1 MKIKLFLIAAC
12 SPVLLFSQK
21 IFTQDV
27 DNFWKTYDK
36 IIKTKDSAQ
45 KLSLI
50 QTMYIDKGT
59 QGLHDIMKARR
70 YSAQEYIDVIGKYPK
85 FWSSI
90 RSRTFKSK
98 KQAKNVEKSI
108 TALKKIYPEAKPAN
122 TYFTVGL
129 LRTNGTTMNGS
140 LLIGTESAFADKD
153 VDISEMDKSYPQLKA
168 YFATNPIDSFPFLAA
183 HEYIHTQQ
191 KSTIGNNL
199 LTQAVMEGVAEFI
212 ASLSMNQKSPTPAI
226 DYGYAHET
234 EIKDVFVKEM
244 FSPYTWN
251 NWIWNATNNRFKM
264 ADLGYF
270 VGYALVKKYYDKQ
283 ADKKYAVKK
292 MIELDYNNQA
302 ALWAFVEESGY
313 FEKPVSYYKDEY
325 EKNRPVVVGITEF
338 ENGSKNVN
346 PNIKTLSVTF
356 SQEMNPYR
364 DGIDYGPLGKE
375 SFVKKKKFL
384 KFTNNNKTVVYEIEV
399 LPNTHH
405 QMLFDGGFRSK
416 DGNPAQNY
424 LIDFTTTK

>member
-21 IFTQDV
+21 VFTQDV
-27 DNFWKTYDK
+27 DNFWKAYDR
-36 IIKTKDSAQ
+36 IIQAKDSAQ
-45 KLSLI
+45 KVNLI
-50 QTMYIDKGT
+50 QTMYIEKGT

-90 RSRTFKSK
+90 RSRTLMSK
-98 KQAKNVEKSI
+98 KQARNVEKSI

-129 LRTNGTTMNGS
+129 LRTNGTTMNGN

-153 VDISEMDKSYPQLKA
+153 VDISEMHKSYPQLKA
-168 YFATNPIDSFPFLAA
+168 YFATNPIDSFVSLAA
-183 HEYIHTQQ
+183 HEYVHTQQ

-199 LTQAVMEGVAEFI
+199 LTQVVMEGVAEFVSNL
-212 ASLSMNQKSPTPAI
+212 SLKKKSSIPAMA
-226 DYGYAHET
+226 YGNLHET
-234 EIKDVFVKEM
+234 EIKDFFVKEM

-270 VGYALVKKYYDKQ
+270 VGYALVEKYYDKQ
-283 ADKKYAVKK
+283 ADKKSAIKK

-302 ALWAFVEESGY
+302 ALSAFVEESGY

-325 EKNRPVVVGITEF
+325 EKKRPVVVGITEF

-356 SQEMNPYR
+356 SQEMDPFR

-384 KFTNNNKTVVYEIEV
+384 RFINNNKTVVYEIEV